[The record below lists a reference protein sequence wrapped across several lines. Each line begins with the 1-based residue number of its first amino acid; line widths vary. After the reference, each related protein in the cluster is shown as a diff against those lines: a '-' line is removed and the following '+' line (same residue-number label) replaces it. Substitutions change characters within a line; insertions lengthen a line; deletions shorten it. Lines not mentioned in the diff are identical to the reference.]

1 MCGISN
7 LELALCSLTVAFQ
20 ALGTRSE
27 ERKQGDLFVSCL
39 LFLEVTFVL
48 QCLVMQKNLSLLH
61 GNMSCTVQLSSI
73 CPVMRKGARS
83 DFSVQSKVVFLRAMS
98 KGCFLRQL

>member
-1 MCGISN
+1 MCSISN

-27 ERKQGDLFVSCL
+27 ERKRGDLFLSYL

-48 QCLVMQKNLSLLH
+48 QCLVMQKNLSLIH
-61 GNMSCTVQLSSI
+61 GNTSCTVQLSSI
-73 CPVMRKGARS
+73 CPVSEKG
-83 DFSVQSKVVFLRAMS
+83 SK
-98 KGCFLRQL
+98 K